1 MRWTN
6 YFIHPGD
13 NRYYVFTFKKEGH
26 KCMYEKA
33 LIDAGIPYENFE
45 DDELEYGAKYLFGI
59 PRTHISEA
67 IRENNLIHASIRKPF
82 IQSVFLR
89 WIVLGVTGLML
100 ALAIVGALSS
110 KTYGQSWEL
119 AVQTRLNTPFKLV
132 GMEPQEFQGSG
143 LTSIWNPKVG
153 HSLGV
158 RLQYRF
164 KENWTFCTGLLWLRN
179 NYQIEF
185 NYLNDTLGLNSS
197 DTIPLLRASAYR
209 IPFLAQ
215 TRVPL
220 GLGYYVTSAAGIGIE
235 VWPSDVFVNGYTSD
249 GIYSRDYEAY
259 LGRVRWASILF
270 MSELGIEKEPK
281 GDTPGWYLGVY
292 WSRAFGNTIW
302 VEQVIFSNQSYQYRV
317 EHNGYLNSTLA
328 GIEFRLLLQ

>member
-13 NRYYVFTFKKEGH
+13 NRYYVFTFKKEDH

-33 LIDAGIPYENFE
+33 LIAAGIPYENFE

-59 PRTHISEA
+59 PRTHINEA
-67 IRENNLIHASIRKPF
+67 IRENNLLHASIRKPF

-110 KTYGQSWEL
+110 KAYGQSWEL

-143 LTSIWNPKVG
+143 LTAIWNPKVG

-164 KENWTFCTGLLWLRN
+164 KENWTFGTGLLWLRN

-185 NYLNDTLGLNSS
+185 NYQNDTLGLNSL

-209 IPFLAQ
+209 IPFLAEN
-215 TRVPL
+215 RVPL
-220 GLGYYVTSAAGIGIE
+220 GLGYYVTSAAGIGLEIR
-235 VWPSDVFVNGYTSD
+235 PSDVFVNGYTSD
-249 GIYSRDYEAY
+249 GIDSRDYEAY

-292 WSRAFGNTIW
+292 WSRAFGNPIW
-302 VEQVIFSNQSYQYRV
+302 VEQVIFSNQYRV
-317 EHNGYLNSTLA
+317 VHNGYLNSTLA
-328 GIEFRLLLQ
+328 GVEFRLLLK